1 VRNKLIKLI
10 KPPLSTRFDRVCH
23 PFPKASKE
31 PVLVFLALTVTIGRG
46 SPPDFLWNLVALVNF
61 MRLSSRKGARAVL
74 SSASR
79 QEIRVRE
86 MAKKCELSELIRLL
100 RGFFGFGGL

>member
-1 VRNKLIKLI
+1 VELGAFGELHAPSFAERR
-10 KPPLSTRFDRVCH
+10 TRGSLQCIEAGN
-23 PFPKASKE
+23 P
-31 PVLVFLALTVTIGRG
+31 

-61 MRLSSRKGARAVL
+61 MRLSSRKGVRAVL

-79 QEIRVRE
+79 QEIRVRK

-100 RGFFGFGGL
+100 REFFGLGGL